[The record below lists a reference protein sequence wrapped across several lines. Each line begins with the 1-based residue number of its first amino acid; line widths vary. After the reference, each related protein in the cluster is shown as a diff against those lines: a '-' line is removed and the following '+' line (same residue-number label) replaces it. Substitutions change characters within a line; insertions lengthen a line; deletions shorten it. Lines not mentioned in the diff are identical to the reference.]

1 MKKGNGTEADGDK
14 TMKKYAKQ
22 IMTAASKIKLI
33 ATDIDGVL
41 TAGEII
47 ILESGEEVK
56 LWNVKDRQGL
66 NLLKKNLPEVK
77 IAWISGR
84 KSKQLEL
91 RAKEQKIDFLV
102 QECKD
107 KVKSLIEIANKLK
120 ISFDEIAYIGDDII
134 DLGALKATG
143 LSVCPKDA
151 VFEVKKVSRC
161 ISQYDGGRGVF
172 REVCEIVLKAKKV
185 WDDIINRQ

>member
-1 MKKGNGTEADGDK
+1 MN
-14 TMKKYAKQ
+14 KYGKQLLNSAAKV
-22 IMTAASKIKLI
+22 KLI

-66 NLLKKNLPEVK
+66 NLLKKNLPDIK

-107 KVKSLIEIANKLK
+107 KVKTLIEIANKLK

-134 DLGALKATG
+134 DLGVLKKAG
-143 LSVCPKDA
+143 FSVCPKDA
-151 VFEVKKVSRC
+151 VFEAKKVAKY
-161 ISQYDGGRGVF
+161 ISSYDGGKGVF
-172 REVCEIVLKAKKV
+172 REVCEIVLKSKKL
-185 WDDIINRQ
+185 WDEIIKKQV

>member
-1 MKKGNGTEADGDK
+1 
-14 TMKKYAKQ
+14 MKKYTKQ
-22 IMTAASKIKLI
+22 LLETAAKIKLI
-33 ATDIDGVL
+33 ATDVDGVL

-47 ILESGEEVK
+47 VLESGEEVK

-66 NLLKKNLPEVK
+66 NLIKKNLPDVK
-77 IAWISGR
+77 VAWITGR

-107 KVKSLIEIANKLK
+107 KVKTLIGIANKLK

-134 DLGALKATG
+134 DLGALKAAG
-143 LSVCPKDA
+143 FSVCPKDA
-151 VFEVKKVSRC
+151 VFEAKKIAKYVSL
-161 ISQYDGGRGVF
+161 YDGGRGVF
-172 REVCEIVLKAKKV
+172 REVCEIVLKSKKI
-185 WDDIINRQ
+185 WDEIIEKQL